1 MPAAVDIP
9 LPRTISHQKEQ
20 DDTMDLPYRLKNS
33 MTVTEWDPTQFFR
46 EGYPSSPYALLIL
59 NHPIN
64 EKAYDVLQR
73 HACITVCADG
83 GANRF
88 YEMMKAR
95 GRESTDF
102 PSAIIGDLDSIHPEI
117 RTHYETLG
125 VPVIQHIDDYSTD
138 FHKSLQYIQR
148 NTATILAAAAAPT
161 PSSSSTPPPPPP
173 PSNSATTT
181 KPTSTSISHSQH
193 PPKSLEILVLGG
205 LGGRVD
211 QAFSQIH
218 HLFYMTQELRA
229 TTATSSSDSST
240 DEPQS
245 QPQGHQNPGPNLY
258 LISEES
264 ITFILRPGRNIVQTP
279 LVNRPAPAPTSN
291 HDDDDDDN
299 ADQKI
304 IPEVQ
309 SSTTTTTTTTTAETH
324 LLEENVGIIPL
335 LGPARI
341 TTAGFQWDVR
351 DWRTEIGGQL
361 STSNHIRADMVE
373 VEAKMPVLLTL
384 ELAER
389 FKKK

>member
-1 MPAAVDIP
+1 MA
-9 LPRTISHQKEQ
+9 
-20 DDTMDLPYRLKNS
+20 
-33 MTVTEWDPTQFFR
+33 VTEWDPTQFFR

-95 GRESTDF
+95 GSEFTDF

-125 VPVIQHIDDYSTD
+125 VSVIQHIDDYSTD

-148 NTATILAAAAAPT
+148 NTATILATAAAAAAAAPSPPPAAANPELT
-161 PSSSSTPPPPPP
+161 TEPTSITNPQTPPQTRP
-173 PSNSATTT
+173 
-181 KPTSTSISHSQH
+181 Q
-193 PPKSLEILVLGG
+193 LEILILGG

-229 TTATSSSDSST
+229 TSTTSTTTTSSSSI
-240 DEPQS
+240 DEPH
-245 QPQGHQNPGPNLY
+245 PKGGNLY

-264 ITFILRPGRNIVQTP
+264 ITFILRPGRNIVHTP
-279 LVNRPAPAPTSN
+279 RVNRPATTPAPS
-291 HDDDDDDN
+291 HDTDSQNKQD
-299 ADQKI
+299 

-309 SSTTTTTTTTTAETH
+309 STATTTTTTTTPEKTH

-351 DWRTEIGGQL
+351 DWKTEIGGQL
-361 STSNHIRADMVE
+361 STSNHIRADVVE

>member
-1 MPAAVDIP
+1 
-9 LPRTISHQKEQ
+9 
-20 DDTMDLPYRLKNS
+20 MDLPFRPKPPGPVP
-33 MTVTEWDPTQFFR
+33 VTDWDPTQFFR
-46 EGYPSSPYALLIL
+46 EESSSSSSSSSSSTRPSPYALLVL

-73 HACITVCADG
+73 HASIIVCADG

-95 GRESTDF
+95 GSEFTEF
-102 PSAIIGDLDSIHPEI
+102 PTVIIGDLDSIHPDI
-117 RTHYETLG
+117 RTHYESIG

-138 FHKSLQYIQR
+138 FHKSLQYIR
-148 NTATILAAAAAPT
+148 KHTKTILAADANTTPPTTTSTGQAAPAT
-161 PSSSSTPPPPPP
+161 APATAPAPAPAPAIV
-173 PSNSATTT
+173 ATTT
-181 KPTSTSISHSQH
+181 NTEAKT
-193 PPKSLEILVLGG
+193 PPHLEILVLGG

-229 TTATSSSDSST
+229 TSPAS
-240 DEPQS
+240 EQS
-245 QPQGHQNPGPNLY
+245 HQQETQAGKAGGGNLY

-264 ITFILRPGRNIVQTP
+264 ITFVLQPGRNIVRTP
-279 LVNRPAPAPTSN
+279 GVNRPDAMEPKVGN
-291 HDDDDDDN
+291 GG
-299 ADQKI
+299 
-304 IPEVQ
+304 
-309 SSTTTTTTTTTAETH
+309 SSLIGTTTSSAAAAAAGTGATRH

-341 TTAGFQWDVR
+341 TTTGFQWDVT
-351 DWRTEIGGQL
+351 DWKTEIGGQL
-361 STSNHIRADMVE
+361 STSNHIRAERVE
-373 VEAKMPVLLTL
+373 VETRMPLLLTL

>member
-1 MPAAVDIP
+1 
-9 LPRTISHQKEQ
+9 
-20 DDTMDLPYRLKNS
+20 MDLPYRLKTP

-46 EGYPSSPYALLIL
+46 EGYPPSPYALLIL

-95 GRESTDF
+95 GREFTDF

-117 RTHYETLG
+117 RAHYETLG

-148 NTATILAAAAAPT
+148 NTATILGAAAAAPT
-161 PSSSSTPPPPPP
+161 PSSSTPAANPEP
-173 PSNSATTT
+173 TTE
-181 KPTSTSISHSQH
+181 PTSTTNPQS
-193 PPKSLEILVLGG
+193 PPQTRTQLEILILGG

-229 TTATSSSDSST
+229 TSTTSSSGSSI
-240 DEPQS
+240 DESHPK
-245 QPQGHQNPGPNLY
+245 GGNLY

-279 LVNRPAPAPTSN
+279 RVNRPALTPTPS
-291 HDDDDDDN
+291 HDTDN
-299 ADQKI
+299 QDKQGIA
-304 IPEVQ
+304 EVQ
-309 SSTTTTTTTTTAETH
+309 STTTTTPEATH

-361 STSNHIRADMVE
+361 STSNHIRADVVE

>member
-1 MPAAVDIP
+1 
-9 LPRTISHQKEQ
+9 
-20 DDTMDLPYRLKNS
+20 MDLPYRLKNP

-148 NTATILAAAAAPT
+148 NTATILAAAAAAAAAAPAA
-161 PSSSSTPPPPPP
+161 P
-173 PSNSATTT
+173 ATTT
-181 KPTSTSISHSQH
+181 EPTSTSISHSHSQP

-229 TTATSSSDSST
+229 TTASSSSNSSP
-240 DEPQS
+240 DEPQPQS
-245 QPQGHQNPGPNLY
+245 QPQGHGHQNPGPNLY

-264 ITFILRPGRNIVQTP
+264 ITFILRPGRNVVQTP
-279 LVNRPAPAPTSN
+279 LVNRPAPAPAPAPAPSQDN
-291 HDDDDDDN
+291 DN
-299 ADQKI
+299 ADQKQN
-304 IPEVQ
+304 PEVQ
-309 SSTTTTTTTTTAETH
+309 SGSSTSTSTTATTTAETH

-351 DWRTEIGGQL
+351 DWQTEIGGQL
-361 STSNHIRADMVE
+361 STSNHIRADVVE
-373 VEAKMPVLLTL
+373 LEAKMPVLLTL